1 MTKSLQFFLL
11 LFTVLS
17 VQLHAQQRTI
27 QGQVLDQEGL
37 SIPGVSVYV
46 QGSSTGTVTDFN
58 GDFSLNVTGDDLVLV
73 FSYVGFQTREIPLEG
88 RSYLEVVLE
97 DDVQS
102 LQEVVVVGYGTQI
115 RENLTG
121 AVSQVSAEDI
131 ALRPSANISSS
142 LQGLMPGLNIQV
154 NNGDPTATPDIN
166 VRGFNSINGGGPLV
180 LIDGIEGD
188 ITRVNPQDIENVT
201 VLKDA
206 ASAAI
211 YGARGAFGVILIT
224 TKTGKA
230 GDITVDYSNNL
241 SWTTPTTRTDFVS
254 DGYTYGKT
262 IDAAIGGYNGS
273 SYTGFDAMDWEAM
286 RMVSNGEIEPFHEL
300 QPNGTYKFFYNT
312 DWHDYLFKKWQPSQ
326 MHNISISGGTD
337 KLRGYLSGRVYDR
350 ETINNIQ
357 DAEMKRYNLKSN
369 LVFNPTDWLELSNTT
384 TFVHEQDQDFGG
396 YRNGYGGIWSTTT
409 WYDLFA
415 FYPHHV
421 DGMPVDIGRGGAGGQ
436 G

>member
-1 MTKSLQFFLL
+1 MLESKYVIMYQDDAEGMKSLEQMVE
-11 LFTVLS
+11 VLEKL
-17 VQLHAQQRTI
+17 VNQEKEKRNVTTI
-27 QGQVLDQEGL
+27 QPLEKSSVGL
-37 SIPGVSVYV
+37 LSLQNRRIVRDISGV
-46 QGSSTGTVTDFN
+46 VTDQN
-58 GDFSLNVTGDDLVLV
+58 GDPLVGVNVVVKGTNRGTATDFDGRFSLDDVNENAVLV
-73 FSYVGFQTREIPLEG
+73 FSYVGYQTQEVTLDGQSEINVTLIEDSQTLE
-88 RSYLEVVLE
+88 
-97 DDVQS
+97 
-102 LQEVVVVGYGTQI
+102 EVVVVGYGTQV

-121 AVSQVSAEDI
+121 AVGQIDADDLAMRPDANIVSA
-131 ALRPSANISSS
+131 
-142 LQGLMPGLNIQV
+142 LQGMIPGLNIQV

-241 SWTTPTTRTDFVS
+241 SWTTPTTRTDFIS

-326 MHNISISGGTD
+326 MHNI
-337 KLRGYLSGRVYDR
+337 
-350 ETINNIQ
+350 
-357 DAEMKRYNLKSN
+357 
-369 LVFNPTDWLELSNTT
+369 
-384 TFVHEQDQDFGG
+384 
-396 YRNGYGGIWSTTT
+396 
-409 WYDLFA
+409 
-415 FYPHHV
+415 
-421 DGMPVDIGRGGAGGQ
+421 
-436 G
+436 